1 MQEVPADSENFPWY
15 MTDSIAVLE
24 DSYSEVVVNVIDLAL
39 NWQLFSD
46 VGRPRSF
53 VNVMSTNSTLD
64 PERRRHSYLKGIPLC
79 SDRVKLFWGGG
90 GGGGGLIFETNCIFE
105 YKPSPHFRLD
115 VVYKMGGRIN
125 GTLRYNHNHPVACIH
140 SSSAANATF
149 KKNSALSSNQG
160 LALYSQVQY
169 PPVAMARLT
178 PNQLFMSIYYIG
190 INSKP

>member
-1 MQEVPADSENFPWY
+1 

-79 SDRVKLFWGGG
+79 SDRVKLFFL
-90 GGGGGLIFETNCIFE
+90 GGGGGLYSRLIAYSNI
-105 YKPSPHFRLD
+105 SPPP
-115 VVYKMGGRIN
+115 
-125 GTLRYNHNHPVACIH
+125 TL
-140 SSSAANATF
+140 
-149 KKNSALSSNQG
+149 G
-160 LALYSQVQY
+160 W
-169 PPVAMARLT
+169 M
-178 PNQLFMSIYYIG
+178 
-190 INSKP
+190 

>member
-15 MTDSIAVLE
+15 MTDSIAVFE

-53 VNVMSTNSTLD
+53 VNVMSTNGTLD

-90 GGGGGLIFETNCIFE
+90 LYLRLIAYSNI
-105 YKPSPHFRLD
+105 SPPP
-115 VVYKMGGRIN
+115 
-125 GTLRYNHNHPVACIH
+125 TL
-140 SSSAANATF
+140 
-149 KKNSALSSNQG
+149 G
-160 LALYSQVQY
+160 W
-169 PPVAMARLT
+169 M
-178 PNQLFMSIYYIG
+178 
-190 INSKP
+190 

>member
-1 MQEVPADSENFPWY
+1 MFLFPFEDVHTRNHESFPINFRSSPVTIDGTSHLAATLVQEVPADSGNFPWY

-79 SDRVKLFWGGG
+79 SDRVKLLE
-90 GGGGGLIFETNCIFE
+90 GGLIFETNCILE

-115 VVYKMGGRIN
+115 VVYKMGGA
-125 GTLRYNHNHPVACIH
+125 Y
-140 SSSAANATF
+140 
-149 KKNSALSSNQG
+149 
-160 LALYSQVQY
+160 
-169 PPVAMARLT
+169 
-178 PNQLFMSIYYIG
+178 
-190 INSKP
+190 